1 MGVATNSTT
10 FRIVISGYY
19 GFRNSGDEAVL
30 RSILLALQEQ
40 GERANVTIVPIV
52 LSNDPAATKA
62 MYGVEA
68 VPRMHPVSLWKAI
81 KSADALI
88 SGGGSLLQDATGK
101 KTIPYYTGVIKLAQ
115 WLGKP
120 TFIYAQGLGPVHS
133 RMMFPFITSAMKKC
147 RYISVRDEQSAQLL
161 RNIGVVKQPI
171 EVVPDPVMGMPLP
184 NEQSVWTV
192 VGQEKPVIG
201 VSVRYW
207 RGDRG
212 ELDAIAAAL
221 LNLMNE
227 RNVHIR
233 FLPFHT
239 PDDVEASR
247 YVYDKIAP
255 SLLPA
260 STMEIANIED
270 DPQQMLLA
278 VSACDVLFGMRLHA
292 LIYAANQRV
301 PLLGLSYDPKID
313 QFLRRIGSEP
323 IGTTEQLNADQFT
336 EQVKQL
342 LDDAHKWKMDKEPYI
357 AQLIAQSQKPA
368 QQLIEFLR
376 QTISR

>member
-1 MGVATNSTT
+1 MGMASNSTT

-52 LSNDPAATKA
+52 LSNDPASTTA
-62 MYGVEA
+62 MYGVESM
-68 VPRMHPVSLWKAI
+68 PRMHPASLWKAI

-120 TFIYAQGLGPVHS
+120 TFIYAQGLGPVNS
-133 RMMFPFITSAMKKC
+133 RAMFPFISSAMKKSS
-147 RYISVRDEQSAQLL
+147 YISVRDEQSAQFL

-184 NEQSVWTV
+184 DQQTNWKVIEQD
-192 VGQEKPVIG
+192 KPVIG
-201 VSVRYW
+201 VSVRFW
-207 RGDRG
+207 PSDRK
-212 ELDAIAAAL
+212 ELDYIVEAL
-221 LNLMNE
+221 IKLINE
-227 RNVHIR
+227 RDVHIR
-233 FLPFHT
+233 FLPFHM

-247 YVYDKIAP
+247 YVHDLIVP
-255 SLLPA
+255 HLNDS
-260 STMEIANIED
+260 STVEIADVED

-278 VSACDVLFGMRLHA
+278 VSQCDVLFGMRLHA

-313 QFLRRIGSEP
+313 QFLERIGSEA
-323 IGTTEQLNADQFT
+323 IGSTDQLNADQFT
-336 EQVKQL
+336 AQVVKL
-342 LDDAHKWKMDKEPYI
+342 LDGKEKWKTEKEPYI
-357 AQLIAQSQKPA
+357 SQLIEQSQKPA
-368 QQLIEFLR
+368 QQLIQFLR
-376 QTISR
+376 QNISR